1 MRVEPF
7 SIALSRPLSTA
18 RGTIDT
24 RDGFLV
30 FVECEGARGVGE
42 ATPLAGWTESLGECQ
57 AALER
62 ARNAGDWKAALDSL
76 HETPAAR
83 HGLALAL
90 CDARSRA
97 AGVPLYRH
105 LGDEQREH
113 VPVNATIGDGPVEKT
128 VDEATDAI
136 ESGFTTL
143 KVKAGARAVAADVER
158 IVAVRDAVGS
168 EVELRADANGAW
180 NRDEARAA
188 LDGFAGADL
197 AYLEQPLPKDDL
209 AGHADLR
216 GEVPIALD
224 ESLAAHSVERVL
236 DADAADV
243 LVLKPMALGG
253 PDCARAAALAAREA
267 GCGAVLTTT
276 IDGALARVG
285 AVHVAA
291 SLSDPPVA
299 GLATADRLAEDL
311 VADPAPV
318 EDGRARVPQG
328 AGNAPLEDG

>member
-1 MRVEPF
+1 MRIEPF
-7 SIALSRPLSTA
+7 SLSLSRPLSTA
-18 RGTIDT
+18 RGTIDS

-30 FVECEGARGVGE
+30 FVEHGGTRGVGE
-42 ATPLAGWTESLGECQ
+42 ATPLPGWTESLDDCR

-62 ARNAGDWKAALDSL
+62 ACNADGWRTALDSL

-97 AGVPLYRH
+97 AGIPLYRH
-105 LGDEQREH
+105 LGGDHREG

-128 VDEATDAI
+128 VDEATDVI
-136 ESGFTTL
+136 ESGFAAL
-143 KVKAGARAVAADVER
+143 KVKVGARAVAADVER
-158 IVAVRDAVGS
+158 IAAIRDAVGP

-180 NRDEARAA
+180 SRDEARAA
-188 LDGFAGADL
+188 LDGFADAGV
-197 AYLEQPLPKDDL
+197 AYVEQPLSKTDL
-209 AGHADLR
+209 AGHAALR

-224 ESLAAHSVERVL
+224 ESLAAHSVEHAL

-253 PDCARAAALAAREA
+253 PDRARAAALTAREA
-267 GCGAVLTTT
+267 GCKAVLTTT
-276 IDGALARVG
+276 VDGALARAG

-291 SLSDPPVA
+291 SLPDSPAA

-311 VADPAPV
+311 VADPAPI

-328 AGNAPLEDG
+328 AGNAPLENG

>member
-1 MRVEPF
+1 MRIEPF
-7 SIALSRPLSTA
+7 SLALSRPLSTA

-42 ATPLAGWTESLGECQ
+42 ATPLPGWTESLDDCRT
-57 AALER
+57 ALER
-62 ARNAGDWKAALDSL
+62 ARNADDWEAALDSL

-97 AGVPLYRH
+97 AGVPLYRN
-105 LGDEQREH
+105 LDGEQREH
-113 VPVNATIGDGPVEKT
+113 VPVNATIGDDSVEKI
-128 VDEATDAI
+128 VDEAAEAI
-136 ESGFTTL
+136 ESGFATL
-143 KVKAGARAVAADVER
+143 KVKVGARAVAEDIER
-158 IVAVRDAVGS
+158 ITAVRGAVGP
-168 EVELRADANGAW
+168 EVELRADVNGAW
-180 NRDEARAA
+180 SHDEARAA
-188 LDGFAGADL
+188 LDGFAAANL

-236 DADAADV
+236 DTDAADV

-253 PDCARAAALAAREA
+253 PDRARAAALAAREA

-276 IDGALARVG
+276 IDGALARTG
-285 AVHVAA
+285 AVHVTA
-291 SLSDPPVA
+291 SLPDPLPA

-311 VADPAPV
+311 VADPAPI
-318 EDGRARVPQG
+318 EDGHVRVPQR
-328 AGNAPLEDG
+328 AGNAPLVDG